1 MRNHYLLLI
10 DDVFI
15 HSDRSKCSKKHDNDK
30 NTKSN
35 FVIIL
40 WHAHL
45 LWLHAQIKLNTRT
58 HFLELAKV
66 YSFFSN

>member
-40 WHAHL
+40 GHEHL
-45 LWLHAQIKLNTRT
+45 LWFRETIAQIKLNTRT
-58 HFLELAKV
+58 HFLELAKA
-66 YSFFSN
+66 Y